1 LLKQETRSKDSYL
14 EKLATK
20 AESTR
25 QNFNVTYESFDRF
38 CQEKYDRGAENII
51 QEIPHEEDSEYDILQ
66 AWINWLSKKNIPS
79 TIHARFSSLHGYF
92 HYRGIKMYR
101 EDVKQD
107 ITLPVIPKEEK
118 HPLRLEEIQKMAQYY
133 QLRMVLS

>member
-1 LLKQETRSKDSYL
+1 MLKQETRSKDSYL

-38 CQEKYDRGAENII
+38 CQEKYDRSAKEII
-51 QEIPHEEDSEYDILQ
+51 QEIPHEEGSEYDILQ

-101 EDVKQD
+101 EDVKQN
-107 ITLPVIPKEEK
+107 I
-118 HPLRLEEIQKMAQYY
+118 
-133 QLRMVLS
+133 